1 MKDLLPVLLGSD
13 ANVYGMARS
22 FYMEYGVTSL
32 AIGKGALAAT
42 ANSKLVKMAVVEP
55 NLEDDAVFVR
65 SLTDFA
71 KAHTGK
77 TLVLV
82 SCGDNYT
89 GLMARARAALEPYY
103 KFACPTPE
111 LVAELDTKE
120 FFYQACERH
129 GLSYPRTFGCTNENY
144 KTVELP
150 FPFPCIIKASN
161 SVAYWNC
168 KFPHK
173 KKVFVAYNKEEFD
186 AITAAI
192 YSSSYQDNLV
202 LQEYIPG
209 DDNCMRVL
217 NCYSGLDHKVKLM
230 ALGRPL
236 LEEQTPEGIGNYA
249 AIMNVRD
256 DELMEKMKAFLEDVG
271 WEGFSNF
278 DMKYDAR
285 DGKYK
290 LFEMNPRPACMT
302 ANPAVPSRRRCRR
315 GKSTGIG
322 SNAIGNC
329 WRMSGWRG
337 RIGISDIKANKITPA
352 CEPMA
357 VQFTCWGDFFAIFN
371 YCCSVSRL
379 ICLSKS
385 ELIRWVRLNTS
396 YSAKA
401 FCCACAWLICP
412 LSGRIS
418 YRRNARNSLMLAANC
433 SMVKVFSRSIKS
445 SM

>member
-1 MKDLLPVLLGSD
+1 MDMKDLLPVLLGSD

-42 ANSKLVKMAVVEP
+42 ANSKLVKIAVVEP

-65 SLTDFA
+65 TLTDFA

-236 LEEQTPEGIGNYA
+236 LEEQTPEVIGNYA

-290 LFEMNPRPACMT
+290 LFEMNPRQGRSSFFVTASGYNLAKWLVEDVVEHKEQGLTIADAHHLWMIAPAGIIKKYLKDEALLAEAKELMRQGKVSHQLFCKED
-302 ANPAVPSRRRCRR
+302 AGLKRRIWYIKNQLNNYRKYKRYF
-315 GKSTGIG
+315 GNKSLV
-322 SNAIGNC
+322 
-329 WRMSGWRG
+329 
-337 RIGISDIKANKITPA
+337 D
-352 CEPMA
+352 
-357 VQFTCWGDFFAIFN
+357 
-371 YCCSVSRL
+371 
-379 ICLSKS
+379 
-385 ELIRWVRLNTS
+385 
-396 YSAKA
+396 
-401 FCCACAWLICP
+401 
-412 LSGRIS
+412 
-418 YRRNARNSLMLAANC
+418 
-433 SMVKVFSRSIKS
+433 
-445 SM
+445 

>member
-1 MKDLLPVLLGSD
+1 MDMKDLLPVLLGSD

-65 SLTDFA
+65 TLTDFA

-129 GLSYPRTFGCTNENY
+129 GLAYPRTFGCTNENY

-290 LFEMNPRPACMT
+290 LFEMNPRQGRSSFFVTASGYNLAKWLVEDVVEHKEQGLTIADAHHLWMIAPAGIIKKYLKDEVLLAEAKELMRQGKVSHQLFCKED
-302 ANPAVPSRRRCRR
+302 AGLKRRIWYIKNQLNNYRKYKRYF
-315 GKSTGIG
+315 GNKSLV
-322 SNAIGNC
+322 
-329 WRMSGWRG
+329 
-337 RIGISDIKANKITPA
+337 D
-352 CEPMA
+352 
-357 VQFTCWGDFFAIFN
+357 
-371 YCCSVSRL
+371 
-379 ICLSKS
+379 
-385 ELIRWVRLNTS
+385 
-396 YSAKA
+396 
-401 FCCACAWLICP
+401 
-412 LSGRIS
+412 
-418 YRRNARNSLMLAANC
+418 
-433 SMVKVFSRSIKS
+433 
-445 SM
+445 

>member
-42 ANSKLVKMAVVEP
+42 ANSRLVKMAMVEP

-65 SLTDFA
+65 TLTDFA

-120 FFYQACERH
+120 FFYKACERH

-249 AIMNVRD
+249 AIVNVRD

-290 LFEMNPRPACMT
+290 LFEMNPRQGRSSFFVTASGYNLAKWLVEDVVEHKEQGLTIADAHHLWMIAPAGIIKKYLKDEALLAEAKELMRQGKVSHQLFCKED
-302 ANPAVPSRRRCRR
+302 AGLKRRIWYIKNQLNNYRKYKRYF
-315 GKSTGIG
+315 GNKSLV
-322 SNAIGNC
+322 
-329 WRMSGWRG
+329 
-337 RIGISDIKANKITPA
+337 D
-352 CEPMA
+352 
-357 VQFTCWGDFFAIFN
+357 
-371 YCCSVSRL
+371 
-379 ICLSKS
+379 
-385 ELIRWVRLNTS
+385 
-396 YSAKA
+396 
-401 FCCACAWLICP
+401 
-412 LSGRIS
+412 
-418 YRRNARNSLMLAANC
+418 
-433 SMVKVFSRSIKS
+433 
-445 SM
+445 

>member
-1 MKDLLPVLLGSD
+1 MDMKDLLPVLLGSD

-42 ANSKLVKMAVVEP
+42 ANSRLVKMAVVEP

-65 SLTDFA
+65 TLTDFA

-129 GLSYPRTFGCTNENY
+129 GLPYPRTFGCTNENY

-173 KKVFVAYNKEEFD
+173 KKVFVAQNKEEFT
-186 AITAAI
+186 AILNAI
-192 YSSSYQDNLV
+192 YGSSYKDHLI

-209 DDNCMRVL
+209 DDSQMRVM
-217 NCYSGLDHKVKLM
+217 NCYCGSDKKVKLI
-230 ALGRPL
+230 ALGQAL
-236 LEEQTPEGIGNYA
+236 LEEHSPEGIGSYA
-249 AIMNVRD
+249 AIINTRD
-256 DELMEKMKAFLEDVG
+256 DALAQQMKDFLEGIGYVG
-271 WEGFSNF
+271 FANF
-278 DMKYDAR
+278 DMKLDPR

-290 LFEMNPRPACMT
+290 LFEMNLRQGRSSFFVT
-302 ANPAVPSRRRCRR
+302 ASGYNLAKWLADDVIYRKEQPLTIADNKVLWSIIPKGVIYRYVADESLKAQAKALIKE
-315 GKSTGIG
+315 GKYCQSLYYKPD
-322 SNAIGNC
+322 
-329 WRMSGWRG
+329 MSMKR
-337 RIGISDIKANKITPA
+337 RIGWLKNQFHYYQKYKRYFGNKGLT
-352 CEPMA
+352 
-357 VQFTCWGDFFAIFN
+357 D
-371 YCCSVSRL
+371 
-379 ICLSKS
+379 
-385 ELIRWVRLNTS
+385 
-396 YSAKA
+396 
-401 FCCACAWLICP
+401 
-412 LSGRIS
+412 
-418 YRRNARNSLMLAANC
+418 
-433 SMVKVFSRSIKS
+433 
-445 SM
+445 

>member
-1 MKDLLPVLLGSD
+1 MTDLLPVLLGSD

-65 SLTDFA
+65 TLTDFA
-71 KAHTGK
+71 KAHSGK

-249 AIMNVRD
+249 AIINTRD
-256 DELMEKMKAFLEDVG
+256 DALLEKMRAFLEDVG

-285 DGKYK
+285 DGQYK
-290 LFEMNPRPACMT
+290 LFEMNPRQGRSSFFVTASGYNLAKWLVEDVVEHKEQGLTIADAHHLWMIAPAGIIKKYLKDEALLAEAKELMRQGKVSHQLFCKED
-302 ANPAVPSRRRCRR
+302 AGLKRRIWYIKNQLNNYRKYKRYF
-315 GKSTGIG
+315 GNKSLV
-322 SNAIGNC
+322 
-329 WRMSGWRG
+329 
-337 RIGISDIKANKITPA
+337 D
-352 CEPMA
+352 
-357 VQFTCWGDFFAIFN
+357 
-371 YCCSVSRL
+371 
-379 ICLSKS
+379 
-385 ELIRWVRLNTS
+385 
-396 YSAKA
+396 
-401 FCCACAWLICP
+401 
-412 LSGRIS
+412 
-418 YRRNARNSLMLAANC
+418 
-433 SMVKVFSRSIKS
+433 
-445 SM
+445 

>member
-65 SLTDFA
+65 TLTDFA
-71 KAHTGK
+71 KAHSGK

-290 LFEMNPRPACMT
+290 LFEMNPRQGRSSFFVT
-302 ANPAVPSRRRCRR
+302 A
-315 GKSTGIG
+315 
-322 SNAIGNC
+322 
-329 WRMSGWRG
+329 SGY
-337 RIGISDIKANKITPA
+337 N
-352 CEPMA
+352 
-357 VQFTCWGDFFAIFN
+357 
-371 YCCSVSRL
+371 L
-379 ICLSKS
+379 
-385 ELIRWVRLNTS
+385 
-396 YSAKA
+396 AK
-401 FCCACAWLICP
+401 
-412 LSGRIS
+412 
-418 YRRNARNSLMLAANC
+418 
-433 SMVKVFSRSIKS
+433 
-445 SM
+445 

>member
-1 MKDLLPVLLGSD
+1 MDMKDLLPVLLGSD

-65 SLTDFA
+65 TLTDFA

-278 DMKYDAR
+278 DMKYDTR

-290 LFEMNPRPACMT
+290 LFEMNPRQGRSSFFVTASGYNLAKWLVEDVVEHKEQGLTIADAHHLWMIAPAGIIKKYLKDEALLAEAKELMRQGKVSHQLFCKED
-302 ANPAVPSRRRCRR
+302 AGLKRRIWYIKNQLNNYRKYKRYF
-315 GKSTGIG
+315 GNKSLV
-322 SNAIGNC
+322 
-329 WRMSGWRG
+329 
-337 RIGISDIKANKITPA
+337 D
-352 CEPMA
+352 
-357 VQFTCWGDFFAIFN
+357 
-371 YCCSVSRL
+371 
-379 ICLSKS
+379 
-385 ELIRWVRLNTS
+385 
-396 YSAKA
+396 
-401 FCCACAWLICP
+401 
-412 LSGRIS
+412 
-418 YRRNARNSLMLAANC
+418 
-433 SMVKVFSRSIKS
+433 
-445 SM
+445 